1 MKPLEARDHGL
12 QISLSYGVN
21 AAHLILYLKPSLK
34 LQRMHAIA
42 QEKNIGD

>member
-12 QISLSYGVN
+12 QISLTYGVN
-21 AAHLILYLKPSLK
+21 AAHLILYLKPSLE
-34 LQRMHAIA
+34 LWGMRAIV